1 MKVTI
6 DTTNKII
13 EVSEPV
19 TYGLLTETLERF
31 IPNKAE
37 LAEYTIKFEKQV
49 VKEHSK
55 FDDLLKNIYE
65 KRGYNPP
72 YPPYIHYSIGCDP
85 YKPPYQIT
93 CNESTQIN
101 NQHLETRE
109 SSIPYSSTSVP
120 KKGKDI

>member
-6 DTTNKII
+6 DTTNKTI

-19 TYGLLTETLERF
+19 KYGLLTETLERF

-49 VKEHSK
+49 V
-55 FDDLLKNIYE
+55 YQP
-65 KRGYNPP
+65 Y
-72 YPPYIHYSIGCDP
+72 YPPYNYDP
-85 YKPPYQIT
+85 YKPPYQPLIT
-93 CNESTQIN
+93 YSESTQIN

-109 SSIPYSSTSVP
+109 SSIPYSSATVP